1 MKTVAASLAFL
12 CVLTWPLA
20 AQEKLPKPLIT
31 GLKNPESVAVGFNG
45 QVFVSSIGERGKDG
59 DGAIMKI
66 VDGKAVPF
74 ATGLDDPRGLVI
86 WQKSMYVAD
95 NKRIWKIDATG
106 KAEVFVAA
114 TEFPKPPK
122 LLNDLAVDTKGN
134 LYVSDSGERGE
145 SGFTGKGG
153 AIYQIQT
160 GGGGFGGF
168 GGFKGG
174 KGNAKPTVRLI
185 TDAEKNP
192 ALKAPNGLTLDS
204 EYHLLMVD
212 MLSGELLRVRISDG
226 ETTKVADG
234 FEGGDGLA
242 FDWYGRLYI
251 SSWTKGTVHVIP
263 RPGQKAVLLASGFES
278 AADICFDGPNKRILV
293 PDMKAGTITALPAQ
307 VPGQE
312 VDDSPLKIDSALAF
326 PDLKWT
332 GWSPETA
339 AGKQNALRPVIL
351 THAGDGSNRVFVATQ
366 HGVVHVFPNDQKA
379 TQTKVFLDIQPKV
392 QYLEK
397 ENETGFLGLAFP
409 PDYKKSGI
417 FYAFYTLKSDKTTN
431 VLARFKVSKEDPD
444 KADPASEE
452 ILLKF
457 KRPFWNH
464 DGGTLCFGPDGYL
477 YVALGDGGSGGDP
490 TKNGQNL
497 TQLLAGILRLDVSKA
512 ENGLPYAIPKD
523 NPFLNVKGARPEKYA
538 YGLRNVWRMSFDRK
552 TGQLWAAD
560 VGQNVYEEINII
572 KAGGDYGWSLREGLH
587 PFSNIGVG
595 PRKDLIDP
603 IWEYSH
609 EVGRSITGGNVYRG
623 KRLPELDGAYIY
635 GDYVSSFIRALRYD
649 ETKGR
654 VVANRPIDNKGKA
667 IMSFGEDEMG
677 ELYYLTYSATGQG
690 IYWFTRTEKK

>member
-1 MKTVAASLAFL
+1 MKTIVASLAFWL
-12 CVLTWPLA
+12 VFTIPLS
-20 AQEKLPKPLIT
+20 AQEKLPKPLVT
-31 GLKNPESVAVGFNG
+31 GLKNPESVAVGFGG
-45 QVFVSSIGERGKDG
+45 QVFVSSIGEFGKDG

-74 ATGLDDPRGLVI
+74 ATGLDDPKGLVI
-86 WQKSMYVAD
+86 WQKTMYTAD
-95 NKRIWKIDATG
+95 KNRIWKIDPMG
-106 KAEVFVAA
+106 KADVFVAA
-114 TEFPKPPK
+114 ADFPKPPQF
-122 LLNDLAVDTKGN
+122 LNDLAVDTKGN
-134 LYVSDSGERGE
+134 LYVSDSGD
-145 SGFTGKGG
+145 FKGKGG

-160 GGGGFGGF
+160 GGG
-168 GGFKGG
+168 FKGKGGGG
-174 KGNAKPTVRLI
+174 KATVRLI

-192 ALKAPNGLTLDS
+192 ALKAPNGLTMDS

-212 MLSGELLRVRISDG
+212 TLSGELLRIRISDG

-234 FEGGDGLA
+234 FEGGDGIV
-242 FDWYGRLYI
+242 FDWFGRLYI

-263 RPGQKAVLLASGFES
+263 RPGAKAVLLASGFES
-278 AADICFDGPNKRILV
+278 AADLCFDGPNKRILV
-293 PDMKAGTITALPAQ
+293 PDMKAGTLTALPAQ

-312 VDDSPLKIDSALAF
+312 VDDSQLSIDSAVAF

-339 AGKQNALRPVIL
+339 AGKQNPLRPLVL

-379 TQTKVFLDIQPKV
+379 KQTKVFLDIQSKV
-392 QYLEK
+392 LYQDK
-397 ENETGFLGLAFP
+397 ENEQGLLGLAFA
-409 PDYKKSGI
+409 PDYKKSGS
-417 FYAFYTLKSDKTTN
+417 FYVFYTLKSDKTTN

-452 ILLKF
+452 VLLTF
-457 KRPFWNH
+457 KRPSWNH

-477 YVALGDGGSGGDP
+477 YVAVGDGGPPSGGDP
-490 TKNGQNL
+490 NKFGQNL

-538 YGLRNVWRMSFDRK
+538 YGLRNIWRMSFDRK

-560 VGQNVYEEINII
+560 VGQNVFEEINII
-572 KAGGDYGWSLREGLH
+572 KAGGNYGWSLREALH
-587 PFSNIGVG
+587 PFGKDGVG

-623 KRLPELDGAYIY
+623 KRLPELDGAYLY
-635 GDYVSSFIRALRYD
+635 ADYVSSIIRALRYD
-649 ETKGR
+649 ESKGR
-654 VVANRPIDNKGKA
+654 VVANQPIRDKSKA
-667 IMSFGEDEMG
+667 VMSFGEDEMG
-677 ELYYLTYSATGQG
+677 EVYYLTYSATGQG
-690 IYWFTRTEKK
+690 IYWFVRSDKK